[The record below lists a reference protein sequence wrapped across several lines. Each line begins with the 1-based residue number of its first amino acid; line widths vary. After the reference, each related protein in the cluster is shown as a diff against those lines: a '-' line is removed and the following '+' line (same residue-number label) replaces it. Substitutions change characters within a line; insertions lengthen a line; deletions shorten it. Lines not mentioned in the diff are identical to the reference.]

1 MVIEAG
7 TAFSEND
14 KWKVNVNRMCHCDA
28 TKQPGI
34 AARLLVLCYAIGLL
48 AVLLD
53 ARGAQTGKAVA
64 VN

>member
-1 MVIEAG
+1 MTRLGSADTRQNGRVEPA
-7 TAFSEND
+7 
-14 KWKVNVNRMCHCDA
+14 K

-53 ARGAQTGKAVA
+53 ARGAQPGKAVA
-64 VN
+64 VD